1 MINNNRKYVIRLTF
15 ILVAAI
21 FLIKLFAIQVVDDQ
35 YALKA
40 DNNIIEREV
49 RYPFRGLIYDRNGK
63 LVVYNAPVYDLE
75 VVPKEVEMEDT
86 LAFCQLIGIDKAQF
100 VEKMAKAKGYS
111 YVKPSVFLKQI
122 SNTTFATIQDYLVN
136 FPGFRIQARTNRA
149 YTYRNMANALGYIGE
164 ISRGQLER
172 DSAGYYRQGDYIG
185 ISGLESMYEPHLRGK
200 RGVKYKMVNVRGIDK
215 GAFKDGDFDTLSIAG
230 ENLQSTIDI
239 NLQSYAET
247 LMKGKRGSIVAIE
260 PKTGEILSFLSA
272 PTYDPNQLS
281 GSSFGKTYAQL
292 ASDTTKPLFNR
303 PLMGAFPPGSI
314 FKIVQA
320 LIGLQEGVVNETT
333 TFSCDRRI
341 ISCHGPHTHTSM
353 RKAIEVSCNP
363 YFWNVYKRILNQ
375 NLADNTFEDTEIG
388 LTKWRDYVMSF
399 GLGQPLGIDL
409 PYERSGYIPDTTL
422 YNRIYGDNRW
432 KFSTIYSN
440 AIGRGELQIVPLQM
454 ANLAAILANR
464 GYYIKPHLIK
474 SIGEDGKPLEQYQ
487 QKNYTKIDP
496 QHFEIAVEAMADVV
510 KYGTGSHRAKLA
522 DIEVCGKTGTVDNE
536 DRGEEDHSVFI
547 AFAPK
552 DDPKIAL
559 AVYVENAGQGARA
572 AAGISGLMIEK
583 YLKNCTDRPKIE
595 EYILNGKF
603 IY

>member
-1 MINNNRKYVIRLTF
+1 MNNNSRKYVIRLTF
-15 ILVAAI
+15 ILVAVI
-21 FLIKLFAIQVVDDQ
+21 FLAKLFAIQVLDKQ
-35 YALKA
+35 YELKA
-40 DNNIIEREV
+40 DNNIIERVV

-75 VVPKEVEMEDT
+75 VIPKDVEIEDT
-86 LAFCQLIGIDKAQF
+86 LAFCQLFDITKQEFIDKL
-100 VEKMAKAKGYS
+100 EKAKSYS
-111 YVKPSVFLKQI
+111 YVKPSVFIKQV
-122 SNTTFATIQDYLVN
+122 SNATFATVQDYLIN

-149 YTYRNMANALGYIGE
+149 YTFPSMANALGYIGE
-164 ISRGQLER
+164 ISRYQLER

-185 ISGLESMYEPHLRGK
+185 ISGLESKYEPVLRGK
-200 RGVKYKMVNVRGIDK
+200 RGVRYKMVNVRGVEK
-215 GAFKDGDFDTLSIAG
+215 GSFKDGAFDTLSIAG
-230 ENLQSTIDI
+230 DNLQSTIDI
-239 NLQSYAET
+239 DLQGYAET
-247 LMKGKRGSIVAIE
+247 LMQGKRGSIVAIE
-260 PKTGEILSFLSA
+260 PKTGEILTFLSA
-272 PTYDPNQLS
+272 PSYNPGQLS
-281 GSSFGKTYAQL
+281 GSTFSKTYGKL

-320 LIGLQEGVVNETT
+320 LIGLQEGVVSENTV
-333 TFSCDRRI
+333 FRCDRSI
-341 ISCHGPHTHTSM
+341 ISCHGPHSQADLQ
-353 RKAIEVSCNP
+353 KAIEVSCNP

-375 NLADNTFEDTEIG
+375 GESDNTFVDTEIG

-399 GLGQPLGIDL
+399 GLGQPLGVDL
-409 PYERSGYIPDTTL
+409 PHEKGGYIPGPSL
-422 YNRIYGDNRW
+422 YDRIYGDNRW

-454 ANLAAILANR
+454 ANLAAIIANR
-464 GYYIKPHLIK
+464 GHYVTPHLIK
-474 SIGEDGKPLEQYQ
+474 SVGEDGQPLEAYQ
-487 QKNYTKIDP
+487 EK
-496 QHFEIAVEAMADVV
+496 HFTMIEPKYFDVAVEAMAAVV
-510 KYGTGSHRAKLA
+510 DRGTGSYRAKLA

-536 DRGEEDHSVFI
+536 DRGQEDHSVFI

-583 YLKNCTDRPKIE
+583 YLKNCTDRPAVE
-595 EYILNGKF
+595 EYILNGDF